1 MSVTNGVTVVKIS
14 TMNSSDLFSFLDEVP
29 QENEDENEQD
39 SMQVDVEP
47 VQSMATHKRR
57 AESPTVAAHN
67 GQRFDEPGPSVPKR
81 PRIASPK
88 PIVLDDFE
96 TEAKREVAVSAGLT
110 GSVDPGA
117 RLELKHQVC
126 SYSLLYQLS
135 LR

>member
-1 MSVTNGVTVVKIS
+1 MWVTVVTVVKIS

-29 QENEDENEQD
+29 QENEDENEQN
-39 SMQVDVEP
+39 SMQIDAEP
-47 VQSMATHKRR
+47 IQSTATHKRR
-57 AESPTVAAHN
+57 AESPAVATQH
-67 GQRFDEPGPSVPKR
+67 FDEPGPSVPKR

-126 SYSLLYQLS
+126 RYLVSYLLS

>member
-1 MSVTNGVTVVKIS
+1 MTVLKIS
-14 TMNSSDLFSFLDEVP
+14 TMDSNDLFSFLDEVP
-29 QENEDENEQD
+29 QENEDENEQN
-39 SMQVDVEP
+39 SMQMDVEP

-57 AESPTVAAHN
+57 AESPAVTAQD
-67 GQRFDEPGPSVPKR
+67 GQHFDEPGPSVPKR
-81 PRIASPK
+81 PRIVPPN

-126 SYSLLYQLS
+126 SYSLSYQLA